1 MRSAPYF
8 LSSSEVL
15 LRLAT
20 GTAPQGEKLA
30 EVPSCPGGSP
40 MEEDPRTQLGT
51 LSLRSQRGSFQQNLI
66 KRSWGGKRRLSMGQG
81 PWLWQCSGECCPVGE
96 GGSPP
101 AALLWALGVAFWKGS
116 CTCRQEEQGLRD
128 GRACRLGPVQVL
140 MLAHTRAAEEQGR
153 ILLHKQYTKFHF
165 CFPEGK
171 FKFLEE
177 SCQPHSP
184 TIPTLPTLSP
194 AQPSQPLMLR
204 EWPQGPGLIAGGGSW
219 LLCLAC
225 SSLLKHLGKEV
236 KVTQVFGHLH
246 PLGRPGQVPGS

>member
-1 MRSAPYF
+1 MELGSRARPQWARGHREGKFSEIVRTIACCEYVSRLVNSTETSRVEFISMRSAPYF

-66 KRSWGGKRRLSMGQG
+66 KRRSWGGKRRLSMGQG
-81 PWLWQCSGECCPVGE
+81 RWLWQCSGECCPVGE

-116 CTCRQEEQGLRD
+116 CTCRQEEQGLR
-128 GRACRLGPVQVL
+128 
-140 MLAHTRAAEEQGR
+140 
-153 ILLHKQYTKFHF
+153 
-165 CFPEGK
+165 
-171 FKFLEE
+171 
-177 SCQPHSP
+177 
-184 TIPTLPTLSP
+184 
-194 AQPSQPLMLR
+194 
-204 EWPQGPGLIAGGGSW
+204 
-219 LLCLAC
+219 
-225 SSLLKHLGKEV
+225 
-236 KVTQVFGHLH
+236 
-246 PLGRPGQVPGS
+246 